1 MDVNSSV
8 YTIGYTNRLTVV
20 DSSVYSL
27 YKMRETFLVEI
38 FCDVNL
44 DEYDRAIGEAFSKLA
59 FEAVERI
66 INVSQTLPLGYW

>member
-1 MDVNSSV
+1 MK
-8 YTIGYTNRLTVV
+8 YGREFFRLLDWLHQST
-20 DSSVYSL
+20 DNSVYSL

-44 DEYDRAIGEAFSKLA
+44 DEYDRAIGESFSKLA